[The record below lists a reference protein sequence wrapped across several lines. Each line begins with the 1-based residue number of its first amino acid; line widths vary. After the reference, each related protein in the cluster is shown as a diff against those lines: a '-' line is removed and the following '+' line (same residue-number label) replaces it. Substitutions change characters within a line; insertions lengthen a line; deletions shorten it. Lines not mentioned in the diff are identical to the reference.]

1 MRFDDDHH
9 DNKVDDDDDLDYH
22 EDDDEYTDDDA
33 EYTDDKDEYNDQY
46 ANFPPADADKDI
58 AGVDGSNDNQGDN
71 DEDQVEAHKN
81 HNQVEIAGVGDNE
94 NINDQGDNNEDQ
106 VEAHKNHD
114 QVKIAGVGDNENVGN
129 QDEVAGVQQNDAHDK
144 DNVTNAEMDEKY
156 GAWSGRYE
164 LRARKP
170 RNYAHMF
177 HQQDNLHL
185 EKNDQHDT
193 LVGAKHDAKPN
204 DDYHDTFLE
213 TPQMNMKQGLKIFGE
228 AGVDAV
234 KKEMQQLHDRK
245 VMQVK
250 NPSKLTPEQKKEAL
264 TYLMFLKRKLGCADG
279 RKQRAYTAKED
290 AASPTMATEAVFLT
304 AIIDAME
311 GQEVAVFDVP
321 GAFMQA
327 DMDELYTSDSLA
339 RWWIFCLRL
348 TVQCMNHVL
357 PLSAVNE

>member
-1 MRFDDDHH
+1 
-9 DNKVDDDDDLDYH
+9 
-22 EDDDEYTDDDA
+22 
-33 EYTDDKDEYNDQY
+33 
-46 ANFPPADADKDI
+46 
-58 AGVDGSNDNQGDN
+58 
-71 DEDQVEAHKN
+71 
-81 HNQVEIAGVGDNE
+81 
-94 NINDQGDNNEDQ
+94 
-106 VEAHKNHD
+106 
-114 QVKIAGVGDNENVGN
+114 VGDNENVDN
-129 QDEVAGVQQNDAHDK
+129 QDEAAEVNGDRVDNDVKVAGVQQNDAHDK
-144 DNVTNAEMDEKY
+144 DNGTNAEMDEKY
-156 GAWSGRYE
+156 GAWSGQYE

-170 RNYAHMF
+170 RNYAHLF
-177 HQQDNLHL
+177 HQRDNLRL

-193 LVGAKHDAKPN
+193 LVGAKHNAKPN
-204 DDYHDTFLE
+204 NDYHDTVLE
-213 TPQMNMKQGLKIFGE
+213 TPQMNMKQGLKMFGE
-228 AGVDAV
+228 ASVDAV
-234 KKEMQQLHDRK
+234 RKEMQQLHDRK
-245 VMQVK
+245 VMQVR

-264 TYLMFLKRKLGCADG
+264 AYLMFLKRKRGGKIKGRGCTDG

-357 PLSAVNE
+357 PLSAVNK